1 MGRGHREWL
10 QNVPITT
17 GKEGVQSPPM
27 AFRMPPP
34 RRSLRKQIAV
44 ALENPVG
51 MVKRLWKKDD
61 ALATMSA
68 TMATY
73 NEAANKFT
81 QSAIAFMEYERVL
94 TQARRESEL
103 QQKEIEVAR
112 LRKEIGA
119 LKLVIPLLVE
129 ELGLCQIEYVS
140 GGKSNTVPC
149 GRAAVAECADCG
161 VSICSDCRT
170 ECCGDSLCDQCYD
183 YHVANSCVKK
193 RVQSQRQSLPT
204 EVSNS
209 PRSFFAC

>member
-1 MGRGHREWL
+1 
-10 QNVPITT
+10 
-17 GKEGVQSPPM
+17 
-27 AFRMPPP
+27 MPLPS
-34 RRSLRKQIAV
+34 RSLRKQIV
-44 ALENPVG
+44 GALENPVG
-51 MVKRLWKKDD
+51 VVKRLWKRDD

-81 QSAIAFMEYERVL
+81 QSAVAFIEYERVI
-94 TQARRESEL
+94 THARRESEL
-103 QQKEIEVAR
+103 RQKEIEVAR

-149 GRAAVAECADCG
+149 SRAAVAECADCG
-161 VSICSDCRT
+161 VLICSDCRT
-170 ECCGDSLCDQCYD
+170 ECCGDSFCSQCYE
-183 YHVANSCVKK
+183 YHVTNSCLRK
-193 RVQSQRQSLPT
+193 RVRNERQGLPT

-209 PRSFFAC
+209 PRSFFAS

>member
-1 MGRGHREWL
+1 
-10 QNVPITT
+10 
-17 GKEGVQSPPM
+17 
-27 AFRMPPP
+27 MPLS
-34 RRSLRKQIAV
+34 RRSLRKQIAG

-51 MVKRLWKKDD
+51 VVKGLWKKDD
-61 ALATMSA
+61 AFATMSA

-94 TQARRESEL
+94 TQARRESQL
-103 QQKEIEVAR
+103 RQKEIELAR

-140 GGKSNTVPC
+140 GGKANTVPC
-149 GRAAVAECADCG
+149 GRVAVAECADCG
-161 VSICSDCRT
+161 VPICSDCRT
-170 ECCGDSLCDQCYD
+170 ECCVDSFCRHCYE
-183 YHVANSCVKK
+183 YHVTNSCIRK
-193 RVQSQRQSLPT
+193 RVRNERQSLPT

-209 PRSFFAC
+209 PRSFFAS